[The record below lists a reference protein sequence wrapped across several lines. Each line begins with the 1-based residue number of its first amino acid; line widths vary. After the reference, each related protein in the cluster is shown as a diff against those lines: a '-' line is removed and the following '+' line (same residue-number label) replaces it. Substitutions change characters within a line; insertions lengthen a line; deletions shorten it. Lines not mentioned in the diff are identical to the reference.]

1 VTAPVTGVSLPR
13 LQRWM
18 QEVVVHPGEIA
29 EAVASPSARKALGA
43 AAIEDVI
50 LPSRTLP
57 PAARVGIYQGMYLLR
72 MEEALES
79 DYPALKHLLGAHRWS
94 DLVRD
99 YVAAHPSVT
108 YTLNRLGDHLPEFVS
123 QWKGARRPAVCHDL
137 ARLELA
143 IAEVFDAPET
153 EPLGDAEIAAVPAES
168 WARARLAPVEAFRLL
183 SLRYPVNAYL
193 QSVRDEEHDHPALKR
208 RDTFVAVYRRDYAV
222 WRHDLSQP
230 AHDLLTDLVA
240 GKPLGKAVSAALM
253 RGGRRAPTTDQLFR
267 WFREWAAG
275 GMFHSVRLR

>member
-1 VTAPVTGVSLPR
+1 MTAPVTGVSLPR
-13 LQRWM
+13 MQRWM
-18 QEVVVHPGEIA
+18 QEVVVHPGDIA
-29 EAVASPSARKALGA
+29 NAVASPSAKKALGA

-57 PAARVGIYQGMYLLR
+57 PAERVGIYQGMYLLR

-79 DYPALKHLLGAHRWS
+79 DYPALKHLLGDHGWS

-99 YVAAHPSVT
+99 YVAAHPSIT

-123 QWKGARRPAVCHDL
+123 KWKGARRPPVAQDL

-143 IAEVFDAPET
+143 VAEVFDAPEV
-153 EPLGDAEIAAVPAES
+153 EPLSGAEIAAVPEGS
-168 WARARLAPVEAFRLL
+168 WERARLTPIEAFRLL

-193 QSVRDEEHDHPALKR
+193 ESVRDEDHDHPEMKR
-208 RDTFVAVYRRDYAV
+208 KDTYVAVYRRDYSV
-222 WRHDLSQP
+222 WRQDLSQP
-230 AHDLLTDLVA
+230 AHDLLMDLVE
-240 GKPLGKAVSAALM
+240 GKPLGKAVSAALL

-275 GMFHSVRLR
+275 GVFRSVRLR